1 MMRRSVAV
9 PVEAIEHLAASD
21 PVMKDLVAQVG
32 PIEYNVTDDLW
43 TSVVGSI
50 LGQQLSVKAAA
61 TIRERVAKLG
71 ENGFPTPERL
81 LAVPE
86 DELRACG
93 LSRAKTTYVRDAAR
107 AWIAGDIPHRELTD
121 APDEVVID
129 ELVKLRGVGRWTAEM
144 VLIFSLQR
152 PDVLA
157 VDDLGIR
164 VAVQR
169 AYGLAARPGQ
179 EEVLSIGEPWR
190 PYRSYASLYLW
201 RSLQATPA

>member
-1 MMRRSVAV
+1 MRRSVAV
-9 PVEAIEHLAASD
+9 QAEAIEYLAASD
-21 PVMKDLVAQVG
+21 PVMKSLVHSVG
-32 PIEYNVTDDLW
+32 PIEYNVDDDLW
-43 TSVVGSI
+43 SAVVGSI

-61 TIRERVAKLG
+61 TIRARVAQLG
-71 ENGFPTPERL
+71 DDGFPTPARI
-81 LAVPE
+81 LALPE

-93 LSRAKTTYVRDAAR
+93 LSRAKTSYVRDAAR
-107 AWIAGDIPHRELTD
+107 AWVAGDVPHREIPE
-121 APDEVVID
+121 APDEVVIQ

-169 AYGLAARPGQ
+169 AYGLAERPGQ
-179 EEVLSIGEPWR
+179 AEVLRIGEPWR